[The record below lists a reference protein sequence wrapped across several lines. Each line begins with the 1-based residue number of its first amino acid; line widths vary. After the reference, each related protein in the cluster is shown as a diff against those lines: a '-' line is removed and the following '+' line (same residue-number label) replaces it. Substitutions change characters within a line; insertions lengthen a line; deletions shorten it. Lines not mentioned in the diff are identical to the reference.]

1 MTSCHQWEVDKRP
14 SFTKIVAMELFNIVN
29 KRPSLLNST
38 TMSTQESEAG
48 EQSKY
53 NETEM

>member
-1 MTSCHQWEVDKRP
+1 MTNCHQWEVDKRP

-38 TMSTQESEAG
+38 TMSTQKSEAG